1 MGSVVQDKY
10 EKGCYYVDGQ
20 TWQVRVSC
28 LGSRALLTQLW
39 CCQSS
44 PFSGRLVM
52 SAMLFS
58 SVTHTTGVSAV
69 AVSYD

>member
-28 LGSRALLTQLW
+28 LGSRALLTQLVVLSEFTIFRLAGNACHAFLISNTHSRGISS
-39 CCQSS
+39 CCV
-44 PFSGRLVM
+44 L
-52 SAMLFS
+52 
-58 SVTHTTGVSAV
+58 
-69 AVSYD
+69 

>member
-28 LGSRALLTQLW
+28 LGSRALLTQLVVL
-39 CCQSS
+39 SEFTIFR
-44 PFSGRLVM
+44 PA
-52 SAMLFS
+52 AMLFS